1 MKDYKKIIEKYPLL
15 FEGGD
20 LQSPFSLYGFECDI
34 GWYHIIENACHIMYQ
49 DYLQSEQQYN
59 YAQSRIEKFDAYIG
73 NRRLYDTATSKEDIL
88 KELEISKS
96 SFYSKMQEALS
107 MMPKV
112 AQIKEKFGTL
122 RFYID
127 GGNAT
132 SNAIAHYAELMSE
145 TTCEVCGNAGKTYY
159 MKWHRTL
166 CDLHATQNYGE
177 EQVAAYIAK
186 TPQIL
191 RYKHIM

>member
-59 YAQSRIEKFDAYIG
+59 YAQSRIEKFDTYVT
-73 NRRLYDTATSKEDIL
+73 NRRLYDTVTSKEDMI

-96 SFYSKMQEALS
+96 SFYCKMQEALTS
-107 MMPKV
+107 MPKV
-112 AQIKEKFGTL
+112 SQIKEKFGTL

-127 GGNAT
+127 NGNVT
-132 SNAIAHYAELMSE
+132 SNAITYYAELMSE
-145 TTCEVCGNAGKTYY
+145 TACEVCGNTGKTYH

-166 CDLHATQNYGE
+166 CTLHANQHYGE
-177 EQVAAYIAK
+177 EQVVAYSSLNFN
-186 TPQIL
+186 T
-191 RYKHIM
+191 